1 MRIRYA
7 MIAALAGM
15 LVSGSAP
22 AAELKVLTT
31 GAMKPVVL
39 ALQPQFESQGHK
51 LTIENDTAGALTKRI
66 ENGEAYDVAVITP
79 GAIDGLIAK
88 GKAAPGSRTNVAR
101 VGVGVM
107 VKEGA
112 PKPDIATLDAFKQ
125 TLLTAK
131 SIAHIDPQSGGSTG
145 IYLTGLFEKLG
156 MTEVL
161 KPKTKL
167 KFGGLVAD
175 LIVNGDA
182 EIGLQSISE
191 IILAK
196 GVTFVG
202 PLPAEIQNYTVYA
215 AGISPAT
222 KDAEAAKAL
231 IGLLAG
237 PSAANV
243 LREKGLERPSS

>member
-1 MRIRYA
+1 MAIV
-7 MIAALAGM
+7 AGM
-15 LVSGSAP
+15 LMSGGAS

-39 ALQPQFESQGHK
+39 ALLPQFESQGHK
-51 LTIENDTAGALTKRI
+51 VTVENDTAGALTKRI
-66 ENGEAYDVAVITP
+66 ENGDGYDVAVITP

-88 GKAAPGSRTNVAR
+88 GKVAPGSRTNVAR

-107 VKEGA
+107 VKAGA
-112 PKPDIATLDAFKQ
+112 PKPDIATVDAFKQ
-125 TLLTAK
+125 TLLAAK
-131 SIAHIDPQSGGSTG
+131 SIAHIDPASGGSTG
-145 IYLTGLFEKLG
+145 IYLAGLFEKLG

-202 PLPAEIQNYTVYA
+202 PLPADIQNYTVYA
-215 AGISPAT
+215 AGISPTT
-222 KDAEAAKAL
+222 KEAEAAKAL
-231 IGLLAG
+231 IGLLAS
-237 PSAANV
+237 PAAANV
-243 LREKGLERPSS
+243 LREKGLEGPS

>member
-1 MRIRYA
+1 MRVRYA
-7 MIAALAGM
+7 VLAMAAGM
-15 LVSGSAP
+15 LMSGGIS

-39 ALQPQFESQGHK
+39 ALLPQFESQGHK
-51 LTIENDTAGALTKRI
+51 LIVENDTAGALTKRI
-66 ENGEAYDVAVITP
+66 ENGDGYDVAVITP

-88 GKAAPGSRTNVAR
+88 GKVAPGSRMNVAR
-101 VGVGVM
+101 VGVGMM

-112 PKPDIATLDAFKQ
+112 PKPDIATVDAFKQ
-125 TLLTAK
+125 TLLAAK
-131 SIAHIDPQSGGSTG
+131 SIAHIDPKSGGSTG
-145 IYLTGLFEKLG
+145 IYVTGLFEKLG

-191 IILAK
+191 IMLAK
-196 GVTFVG
+196 GVTYVG

-215 AGISPAT
+215 AGISPTT
-222 KDAEAAKAL
+222 KEPDAAKAP
-231 IGLLAG
+231 IGLLA
-237 PSAANV
+237 SRAAANV
-243 LREKGLERPSS
+243 FRSGLERPS

>member
-1 MRIRYA
+1 MRLRNAVMTIV
-7 MIAALAGM
+7 AGILM
-15 LVSGSAP
+15 SGSAS

-39 ALQPQFESQGHK
+39 ALLPQFESQGHK
-51 LTIENDTAGALTKRI
+51 LIVENDTAGALTKRI
-66 ENGEAYDVAVITP
+66 ENGDGYDVAVITP

-88 GKAAPGSRTNVAR
+88 GKVAPGSRTNVAR

-125 TLLTAK
+125 TLLAAK

-145 IYLTGLFEKLG
+145 IYVTGLFEKLG

-175 LIVNGDA
+175 LIVNGEA

-215 AGISPAT
+215 AGISPTT
-222 KDAEAAKAL
+222 KEPDAAKAL
-231 IGLLAG
+231 IGLLAS
-237 PSAANV
+237 PAAANV
-243 LREKGLERPSS
+243 LREKGLERPS

>member
-66 ENGEAYDVAVITP
+66 ENGETYDVAVITP

-112 PKPDIATLDAFKQ
+112 PKPDVATLDAFKQ

-175 LIVNGDA
+175 LIVSGDA

-196 GVTFVG
+196 GVTYVG

>member
-1 MRIRYA
+1 MRLRNAVMA
-7 MIAALAGM
+7 MLAGM
-15 LVSGSAP
+15 LMSGGAS

-39 ALQPQFESQGHK
+39 ALLPQFESQGHK
-51 LTIENDTAGALTKRI
+51 LIVENDTAGALTKRI
-66 ENGEAYDVAVITP
+66 ENGDGYDVAVITP
-79 GAIDGLIAK
+79 AAIDGLIAK

-107 VKEGA
+107 VKDGA
-112 PKPDIATLDAFKQ
+112 PKPDIATVDAFKQ
-125 TLLTAK
+125 MLLTAK

-202 PLPAEIQNYTVYA
+202 PLPADIQNYTVYA
-215 AGISPAT
+215 AGISPTT
-222 KDAEAAKAL
+222 KEPDAAKAL
-231 IGLLAG
+231 IGLLAS
-237 PSAANV
+237 PAAANV
-243 LREKGLERPSS
+243 LREKGLERPS